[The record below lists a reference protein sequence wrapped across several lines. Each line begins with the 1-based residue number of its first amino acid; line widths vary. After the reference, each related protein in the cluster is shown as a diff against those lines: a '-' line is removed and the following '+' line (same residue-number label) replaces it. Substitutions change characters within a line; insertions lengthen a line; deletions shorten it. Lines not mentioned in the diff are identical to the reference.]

1 MLRLSCENFV
11 LNLFCN
17 HLHCNFSTFY
27 SFRRK
32 RSSDKM
38 VFTSD
43 MVHILPGYP
52 KESADNPSI
61 TLLAVY
67 LQLPQGFSGDIVN
80 KDVLKAIVESNE
92 QSIGGSVGGTILRVQ
107 PLISTS
113 ETTKETDDKPK
124 SKNAII
130 IGLCVGGAILILIL
144 IAIFLHF
151 KRRKR

>member
-1 MLRLSCENFV
+1 
-11 LNLFCN
+11 
-17 HLHCNFSTFY
+17 
-27 SFRRK
+27 
-32 RSSDKM
+32 
-38 VFTSD
+38 

-130 IGLCVGGAILILIL
+130 IGLCVGGAILVLIL